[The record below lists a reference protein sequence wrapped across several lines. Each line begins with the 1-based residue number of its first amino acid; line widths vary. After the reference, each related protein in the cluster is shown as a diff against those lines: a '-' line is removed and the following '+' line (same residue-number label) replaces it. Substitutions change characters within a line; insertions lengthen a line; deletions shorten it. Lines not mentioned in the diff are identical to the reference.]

1 MDSNNNL
8 NDDLNVKSI
17 DIQDKDESS
26 IIVGKGSQKG
36 GNSAKAK

>member
-8 NDDLNVKSI
+8 NEDLNVKSI

-26 IIVGKGSQKG
+26 IMVGKGS
-36 GNSAKAK
+36 